1 MIQYKP
7 ANRRVIASV
16 GMLTVLASVVA
27 VPMTT
32 QAQTHHRNI
41 FQRHRTLSSAAAG
54 IAAYKVAKHTGHNR
68 TASGG
73 KKNFAQRH
81 PYLTG
86 AAAAVGTHHLLKK
99 H

>member
-1 MIQYKP
+1 MIQQKS
-7 ANRRVIASV
+7 AHRR
-16 GMLTVLASVVA
+16 VLASVGILTALTSAVA
-27 VPMTT
+27 VPLTAH
-32 QAQTHHRNI
+32 AQTHHRNI

-54 IAAYKVAKHTGHNR
+54 IAAAKAAKHTGSNR
-68 TASGG
+68 VASGG